1 MRQVLGVVLGAA
13 ALLAAGSAPT
23 RAEIAFGDTST
34 RTIALSNSYAGNIWR
49 RAMLE
54 SWAEAADWAKREGL
68 VADAPALTTAE
79 NTAQAQAAQ
88 IAQLVE
94 AGVAAIVVDAAPGSG
109 LAEAVAA
116 ACARGVVVV
125 SFDSTVNEP
134 CAWQLTMDFAGL
146 GRRQVEWLARQLSG
160 PVRVLEV
167 RGIAGTPVDP
177 LIAEGVAAGL
187 EATGGRLR
195 RVGTVYGDW
204 TQAVARREVARV
216 LPELG
221 AVDAVVTQGGDGLGV
236 IEAFLA
242 AGRDLPVV
250 ILGNRRAELDWWAE
264 RRAEIPY
271 ETLSI
276 SIPPSVVQIAFWTA
290 QQILAGAT
298 VPKQMTLPLLEV
310 QAETLERA
318 RAATPEGGLT
328 RNRFSQAWTAD
339 WLAAQRERT
348 PLPLVPDP

>member
-1 MRQVLGVVLGAA
+1 MRQALSVVVGAVALLGAA
-13 ALLAAGSAPT
+13 TGVG

-54 SWAEAADWAKREGL
+54 SWAEAADEAKRAGL
-68 VADAPALTTAE
+68 VADAPALTTSE

-94 AGVAAIVVDAAPGSG
+94 AGAAAIVVDAAPGSG

-116 ACARGVVVV
+116 ACAKGVVVV
-125 SFDSTVNEP
+125 SFDSTVSEP
-134 CAWQLTMDFAGL
+134 CAWQLTMDFTGL
-146 GRRQVEWLARQLSG
+146 GRRQVEWLARRLTG

-177 LIAEGVAAGL
+177 LIAEGVEAGL
-187 EATGGRLR
+187 RATGGRLR

-204 TQAVARREVARV
+204 TQAVARREVTRV

-236 IEAFLA
+236 IEAFVA

-250 ILGNRRAELDWWAE
+250 ILGNRRAELDWWAA

-298 VPKQMTLPLLEV
+298 VPRQMTLPLLEV
-310 QAETLERA
+310 QAETLEAARA
-318 RAATPEGGLT
+318 RTPEGGLT

-339 WLAAQRERT
+339 WLTAQRERT
-348 PLPLVPDP
+348 TLPLVPDP

>member
-1 MRQVLGVVLGAA
+1 MRLVLSVVLGAV
-13 ALLAAGSAPT
+13 ALLGAASGTA
-23 RAEIAFGDTST
+23 RAEIAFGDTAS

-54 SWAEAADWAKREGL
+54 SWAEAADEAKREGL
-68 VADAPALTTAE
+68 VADAPALTTSE

-88 IAQLVE
+88 IAALVA
-94 AGVAAIVVDAAPGSG
+94 AGAAAIVVDAAPGSG
-109 LAEAVAA
+109 LAEAIAD
-116 ACARGVVVV
+116 ACAKGVVVV
-125 SFDSTVNEP
+125 TFDSTVDEA
-134 CAWQLTMDFAGL
+134 CAWQLAMDFTGL
-146 GRRQVEWLARQLSG
+146 GRRQVEWIARHLTG
-160 PVRVLEV
+160 PVRLLEV

-177 LIAEGVAAGL
+177 LIAEGVEAGL
-187 EATGGRLR
+187 KATGGRVQ

-204 TQAVARREVARV
+204 TQSVARREVARI

-221 AVDAVVTQGGDGLGV
+221 AIDAVVTQGGDGLGV
-236 IEAFLA
+236 IEAFVA

-264 RRAEIPY
+264 RRAQIPY

-290 QQILAGAT
+290 QQILAGAS
-298 VPKQMTLPLLEV
+298 VPKRMTLPLLEV

-318 RAATPEGGLT
+318 RAQTPEGGLT
-328 RNRFSQAWTAD
+328 RNRFSLAWTAD
-339 WLAAQRERT
+339 WLTAQRERT
-348 PLPLVPDP
+348 TPPLVPDP